1 MIIKDKHLES
11 TPPKMLKERTR
22 KNTSWRVREN
32 RRYEPTGQAPA
43 GIPPQ
48 GMRNLPE
55 EIKSS
60 KKNIKSS
67 KRQKFLSSDK
77 DRLKESS
84 NAPNS
89 HFFIEP
95 KKSRPYTIN
104 EVRISKDDLMEML
117 FKEPPIFDDPLMV
130 SRIKG
135 QRDKLI
141 LLFEDGSPL
150 KAINVAKQ
158 LHCDIQEVEQ
168 LRIKNQLLG
177 VSVGQQE
184 YLYPR
189 FQFEGSKVLQGLKDV
204 LETLKGFSSWTQLM
218 FLKTG
223 DIRLDGKTPLEVLQE
238 GDIHKVVAAAKC
250 YGAHSA
256 A

>member
-1 MIIKDKHLES
+1 MLTKDKNLES
-11 TPPKMLKERTR
+11 TPPKILKERT
-22 KNTSWRVREN
+22 KENTSWGRSRV
-32 RRYEPTGQAPA
+32 
-43 GIPPQ
+43 
-48 GMRNLPE
+48 
-55 EIKSS
+55 IKNS
-60 KKNIKSS
+60 KKFNKG
-67 KRQKFLSSDK
+67 KRQKFVLSDK
-77 DRLKESS
+77 NSLKESS
-84 NAPNS
+84 KVPS
-89 HFFIEP
+89 SIFFIES
-95 KKSRPYTIN
+95 KKLRPYTIN
-104 EVRISKDDLMEML
+104 EVRILKDDLMEIL

-177 VSVGQQE
+177 VSVGQKE
-184 YLYPR
+184 YLYPC
-189 FQFEGSKVLQGLKDV
+189 FQFEGSKALQGLKDV

>member
-1 MIIKDKHLES
+1 MLTKDKNIES
-11 TPPKMLKERTR
+11 APPRMLKEKT
-22 KNTSWRVREN
+22 KKTTSWCRFGV
-32 RRYEPTGQAPA
+32 
-43 GIPPQ
+43 
-48 GMRNLPE
+48 
-55 EIKSS
+55 IKNS
-60 KKNIKSS
+60 KKIDKSL
-67 KRQKFLSSDK
+67 RQKFVLSDK
-77 DRLKESS
+77 NSLKEANKVPSH
-84 NAPNS
+84 
-89 HFFIEP
+89 HFFIES
-95 KKSRPYTIN
+95 KKLRPYTVN
-104 EVRISKDDLMEML
+104 EVRILKDDLMEIL
-117 FKEPPIFDDPLMV
+117 FKETSIFDDPLMV